1 MATISGGRDEED
13 FEVEEE
19 GRLMGLSGLAKRASS
34 CADCL
39 LLGERAR
46 FLVAWPLRGS
56 RCTGMDS
63 GMFSDIVKESFLIEI
78 QILWAMVREDRLFG
92 WCSGDVWE
100 LECLDLADEGSCGV
114 PSQHT
119 TLSFVPE
126 PQSILVFHLDV
137 RA

>member
-1 MATISGGRDEED
+1 MATISGGSVED
-13 FEVEEE
+13 FEADDE

-63 GMFSDIVKESFLIEI
+63 GMFSDICEEVIYRKRRCVCDGA
-78 QILWAMVREDRLFG
+78 QKLFVG
-92 WCSGDVWE
+92 AVEMDGR
-100 LECLDLADEGSCGV
+100 GS
-114 PSQHT
+114 
-119 TLSFVPE
+119 
-126 PQSILVFHLDV
+126 
-137 RA
+137 A